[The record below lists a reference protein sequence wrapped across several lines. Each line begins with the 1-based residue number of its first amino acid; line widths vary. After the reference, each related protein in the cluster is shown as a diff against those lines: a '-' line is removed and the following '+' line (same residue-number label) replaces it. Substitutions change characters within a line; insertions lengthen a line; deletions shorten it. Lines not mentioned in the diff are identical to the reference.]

1 VFSKK
6 KTLSIDLDNVL
17 VDFPSAF
24 PILDLSILEKYQG
37 NEDEIPGIIALM
49 DPLPG
54 AVDAYLEL
62 REIFKTN
69 ILSTASW
76 ENPSAWS
83 DKLEWVKK
91 HPGKP
96 AYKGLILTQHK
107 DLNQG
112 DFLIDDR
119 GKNGA
124 SEFHGEWIHYGSPK
138 FPDWESVLLY
148 LRKRTGRVNL
158 GKIDKQVL
166 VDYWVTASPDPPPG
180 TNPLRDGK
188 NRTSQPLEYPPGP
201 AGAESFSKE

>member
-1 VFSKK
+1 MFSKK

-91 HPGKP
+91 TPRKT
-96 AYKGLILTQHK
+96 GLQRA
-107 DLNQG
+107 D
-112 DFLIDDR
+112 
-119 GKNGA
+119 
-124 SEFHGEWIHYGSPK
+124 
-138 FPDWESVLLY
+138 
-148 LRKRTGRVNL
+148 
-158 GKIDKQVL
+158 
-166 VDYWVTASPDPPPG
+166 PDP
-180 TNPLRDGK
+180 T
-188 NRTSQPLEYPPGP
+188 
-201 AGAESFSKE
+201 